1 MSDNKQEKTATVD
14 GVVPEAKPA
23 CTALVPLAAPARRL
37 HNLRRSWLPN
47 PMFVAH
53 LIATAERVPQT
64 RGLYRAS
71 FADAESAYHANGSA
85 IRGAGART
93 RQII

>member
-14 GVVPEAKPA
+14 GVVPEVKPA
-23 CTALVPLAAPARRL
+23 CTALVPLGAPARRL
-37 HNLRRSWLPN
+37 HGPRRSWLPN

-53 LIATAERVPQT
+53 LIATAQRVPQT

-71 FADAESAYHANGSA
+71 FADAQTAYHANGSA
-85 IRGAGART
+85 VRDAGTRT